1 MGDDRTL
8 PGPTEF
14 ELVPTRILYIHG
26 IGGIGGAER
35 DLLAILGALNRE
47 EWEPHVACPFHTPLS
62 DSLAKEHVS
71 RHPLALGPWRKWYSP
86 LLRWR
91 DVKNLRALLGNVAP
105 ALIHVNDI
113 WWVPH
118 TISAMSGSPGLRR
131 PVVAHVRQEIEPEK
145 VRRYRL
151 ETVDEVIAISR
162 QVEQALIAGGVARES
177 VRTIYSG
184 LPPAKGG
191 VPAADRTAVS
201 RAVRVPG
208 DAVLLGTVAHLFPR
222 KGYDVMLRALP
233 SIIREVPSVHYLII
247 GTGERAYEQELK
259 TLTKRLGVE
268 EHVHFIG
275 FQDDVAPFLSALS
288 LYIHPARMEGF
299 GIAVVEAL
307 AAGKAVVAT
316 RVGGLPEVVDDGRT
330 GLLVAPD
337 RPDELAGAIVSLL
350 RDERRRKAME
360 ERGVQV
366 ARERF
371 TVKASVAAMERLYHQ
386 LMNAGRE
393 RR

>member
-1 MGDDRTL
+1 MGDDRAL
-8 PGPTEF
+8 PDPTEF

-35 DLLAILGALNRE
+35 DLLAMLGALDRG

-62 DSLAKEHVS
+62 DSLAKANVS
-71 RHPLALGPWRKWYSP
+71 RHPLALGSWRKWYSP

-91 DVKNLRALLGNVAP
+91 DVKNLRALLGDVAP

-118 TISAMSGSPGLRR
+118 TLSAMSGSPGLRR

-151 ETVDEVIAISR
+151 QSVKAVIAISR
-162 QVEQALIAGGVARES
+162 QVEQALIVGGVARES

-191 VPAADRTAVS
+191 VPTADRTAVC
-201 RAVRVPG
+201 RALRVPD

-233 SIIREVPSVHYLII
+233 SILRAVPTVHYLII
-247 GTGERAYEQELK
+247 GTGERAYEEELK
-259 TLTKRLGVE
+259 ALAKRLRIDE
-268 EHVHFIG
+268 RVHFVG
-275 FQDDVAPFLSALS
+275 FQDEVTPFLSALS
-288 LYIHPARMEGF
+288 LYVHPARMEGF

-316 RVGGLPEVVDDGRT
+316 RVGGLPEIVDDGRT
-330 GLLVAPD
+330 GLLVAPNH
-337 RPDELAGAIVSLL
+337 PVELTAAILSLL
-350 RDERRRKAME
+350 RDEPRRKIME

-371 TVKASVAAMERLYHQ
+371 TVTASVAAMERLYHQ
-386 LMNAGRE
+386 LMKGGQE

>member
-1 MGDDRTL
+1 MGDDRLL
-8 PGPTEF
+8 PGLAEF

-26 IGGIGGAER
+26 IGDMGGAER
-35 DLLAILGALNRE
+35 DLLAMLGALNRGK
-47 EWEPHVACPFHTPLS
+47 WDPHVACPPHTPLS
-62 DSLAKEHVS
+62 DRLAKEGVS
-71 RHPLALGPWRKWYSP
+71 WHPLALGPWRKWYSP
-86 LLRWR
+86 FLRWR
-91 DVKNLRALLGNVAP
+91 DVKHLRAVRDDLAP

-118 TISAMSGSPGLRR
+118 TMSAAGRSPGLHK
-131 PVVAHVRQEIEPEK
+131 PVVAHVRQEIEPQK

-151 ETVDEVIAISR
+151 ESVDGIIAISR
-162 QVEQALIAGGVARES
+162 QVEQALIAGGVPRES

-191 VPAADRTAVS
+191 VPDRTEVC
-201 RAVRVPG
+201 RALRVPE

-233 SIIREVPSVHYLII
+233 SILREVPTVHYLII
-247 GTGERAYEQELK
+247 GTGDRTYEQELK
-259 TLTKRLGVE
+259 ALALRLGIQAR
-268 EHVHFIG
+268 VHFIG
-275 FQDDVAPFLSALS
+275 FQDDVLPLLSALS
-288 LYIHPARMEGF
+288 LYVHPARMEGF

-316 RVGGLPEVVDDGRT
+316 RVGGVPEVVDDERT
-330 GLLVAPD
+330 GLLVP
-337 RPDELAGAIVSLL
+337 PDEPEELTGAILSLL
-350 RDERRRKAME
+350 RDERRRKSMG

-366 ARERF
+366 AHERF
-371 TVKASVAAMERLYHQ
+371 TVTASVAAIERLYHQ
-386 LMNAGRE
+386 LIQADQE